1 LGKHSDNETIK
12 PIRIGIQRGDYRTDA
27 ELKACER
34 DKRKID
40 RLLAECDT
48 TSADGTEKLYG
59 ILQSGEIRFETGL
72 GNRFDDAVYERREEL
87 KRTGAPAGKKAGGK
101 KTAET
106 GKKGGRSGGKEASS
120 GRRSLEDY
128 DPEMQKAIIAEIRKS
143 EKRRKL
149 LIVLAIFVTIGAFGG
164 YYLYYKTAKDSGN
177 QYDTYANLKGSDAL
191 SNMDR
196 GNGMYTATIVNE
208 EGEEVHLEV
217 LDEYKTLFNLNRH
230 LIGWIKIAD
239 INGSNVVID
248 LPVMQGS
255 DNSYY
260 LSHNFDEA
268 EDKAGAL
275 FLDCNCDAVKGNDNF
290 IIYGHHLTSGRMFS
304 FLGNYESESYYE
316 KYPVIRFDTIYEEG
330 TYQVMYAFR
339 SHVYDTNEV
348 AFKYYQFID
357 AYSEEEFNSY
367 MNEMAS
373 LSYINTGVTA
383 HYGDRLL
390 TLSTCDYQEENG
402 RFVVVA
408 KRIR

>member
-1 LGKHSDNETIK
+1 MAGTEIK
-12 PIRIGIQRGDYRTDA
+12 AIRIGIRREDYRTEA
-27 ELKACER
+27 ELQAAQR

-40 RLLAECDT
+40 RLLQECDT
-48 TSADGTEKLYG
+48 TKADGVEKLFG
-59 ILQSGEIRFETGL
+59 ILQSGEVRFETGL
-72 GNRFDDAVYERREEL
+72 GNRFDDAVDERREQL
-87 KRTGAPAGKKAGGK
+87 GRMQADSPKKDGKKRVPDRKARSGKKSAGKERK
-101 KTAET
+101 
-106 GKKGGRSGGKEASS
+106 
-120 GRRSLEDY
+120 SLEDY
-128 DPEMQKAIIAEIRKS
+128 DPEMQKAIIAEMRRS

-149 LIVLAIFVTIGAFGG
+149 LVFAAVLVTIGAFGG
-164 YYLYYKTAKDSGN
+164 YFLYYKTAKDSGD
-177 QYDTYANLKGSDAL
+177 QYDIYAGLKGSTAL
-191 SNMDR
+191 NNMEQ
-196 GNGMYTATIVNE
+196 GNGMYTATVINE
-208 EGEEVHLEV
+208 DGEEVHLEV

-230 LIGWIKIAD
+230 LIGWIKVAD
-239 INGSNVVID
+239 INNNKAVID
-248 LPVMQGS
+248 LPVMQGE
-255 DNSYY
+255 DNVYY
-260 LSHNFDEA
+260 LSHNFDEE

-275 FLDCNCDAVKGNDNF
+275 FLDCNCDVVKGSDNF

-316 KYPVIRFDTIYEEG
+316 KYPYIRFDTIYEEG

-348 AFKYYQFID
+348 AFKYYQFIN

-373 LSYINTGVTA
+373 LSYIDTGVTA

-408 KRIR
+408 KRID